1 MTLARPP
8 PAAAQALPVRFVVES
23 GRTRAGGA
31 VIRDST
37 FEHSCALMGR
47 WKSSGSTIANNTFRR
62 IKGALLEA
70 QLIGAFY
77 EGPILVDNVRIENNT
92 FELEEG
98 PAPIAAAL
106 VVARNWSTGI
116 ELRGNRVTAP

>member
-1 MTLARPP
+1 
-8 PAAAQALPVRFVVES
+8 
-23 GRTRAGGA
+23 
-31 VIRDST
+31 
-37 FEHSCALMGR
+37 MGR